1 MGIISADS
9 SPYHDC
15 LSDYNGKG
23 LSVYHD
29 FMSKRY
35 AQYEF
40 VPLNVPFVPC
50 TMMIFLSSIVLHI
63 FQVQQLS
70 GDEVKDEAAP
80 HRFSAVI
87 EKIERLYMVAL
98 IY

>member
-1 MGIISADS
+1 M
-9 SPYHDC
+9 
-15 LSDYNGKG
+15 
-23 LSVYHD
+23 
-29 FMSKRY
+29 
-35 AQYEF
+35 
-40 VPLNVPFVPC
+40 
-50 TMMIFLSSIVLHI
+50 LHI

-98 IY
+98 IYEYVIFWFLPSSRFSCLNKFITNPFH